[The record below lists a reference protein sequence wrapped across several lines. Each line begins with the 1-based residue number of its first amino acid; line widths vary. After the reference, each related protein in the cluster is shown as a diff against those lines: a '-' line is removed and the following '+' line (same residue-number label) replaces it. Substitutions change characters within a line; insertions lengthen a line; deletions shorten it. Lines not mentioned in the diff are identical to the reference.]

1 MFRAMMVVEQLQGLM
16 AQIDKP
22 ISTETEPTN

>member
-1 MFRAMMVVEQLQGLM
+1 MFRAMMVEQIQGLM

-22 ISTETEPTN
+22 ISTETEPTT

>member
-1 MFRAMMVVEQLQGLM
+1 MFRAMVVEQLQGLM

>member
-1 MFRAMMVVEQLQGLM
+1 MFIAMMVEQLPGLM

-22 ISTETEPTN
+22 FSTETEPTN

>member
-1 MFRAMMVVEQLQGLM
+1 MFTAMVVEQIQGLM

>member
-1 MFRAMMVVEQLQGLM
+1 MFRAMVVEQLQGLM
-16 AQIDKP
+16 AKIDKP